1 MALKLFNQTVN
12 YYLTLDNTVASVGM
26 GATGGQ
32 GGGEFQAG
40 DTYAPGD
47 YRLPKVLGDTIKRE
61 GKIKK
66 KRRKKKLKES
76 KTIYDYLLFPPNE
89 DEHKKIVANISKLQ
103 NNPNEAY
110 RGISSAEYKN
120 LIKNGFVVSRG
131 VGNTRK
137 GISGS
142 YVSDDVQLAGR
153 FAFHEYKKTGRAYIL
168 VLDREKLPEL
178 NPADEGNYWTSKIP
192 EDAVLKYIN
201 LQDLAI

>member
-1 MALKLFNQTVN
+1 MALKLFNQTVS
-12 YYLTLDNTVASVGM
+12 YYLTLDNTVASAGM
-26 GATGGQ
+26 AATGGQ
-32 GGGEFQAG
+32 GGGDFQAS

-47 YRLPKVLGDTIKRE
+47 ARLPKVFGATIKRK
-61 GKIKK
+61 GKVKK
-66 KRRKKKLKES
+66 KRKKKLNES

-89 DEHKKIVANISKLQ
+89 DEHKKIVANIAGLQ

-142 YVSDDVQLAGR
+142 YVSDDIQLAGR
-153 FAFHEYKKTGRAYIL
+153 FAFHEYKQKGRAYIL
-168 VLDREKLPEL
+168 VLNRERLPEL
-178 NPADEGNYWTSKIP
+178 NPADEGNYWTSRIP
-192 EDAVLKYIN
+192 ADAVIKAIN
-201 LQDLAI
+201 LQDLAK